1 MHISEVRAVA
11 PSVGSRKQIAAWL
24 LACAVLVFAM
34 VVVGGVT
41 RLTHSGLSIVEWR
54 PVSGIVPPLDSAAWE
69 TAFAEYRAT
78 PEYRGVNRGM
88 TLGEFKELYWIEYAH
103 RALGRVTGV
112 VFFVPFVYFVFARR
126 IDRRLG
132 LRLGAIF
139 ALGAAQGALGWFMVQ
154 SGLGERADVSPF
166 RLAAHLGLAVVIL
179 AALVW
184 FALDVLGRR
193 GRGEALAGLGRAAA
207 VLLALAFIT
216 ILSGGLVAGTDAGL
230 AYNTF
235 PLMDG
240 RLVPPEVFAGG
251 GVGENP
257 AAVQLAH
264 RVLALATAL
273 AAGALWLRGR
283 RLELSGAVRAA
294 LHAVVAVAAA
304 QVTLGILTLLNAV
317 PLALAVAHQ
326 AGAMVLIAAVV
337 VVLHRVRASAQG

>member
-1 MHISEVRAVA
+1 MHVSEARDVA
-11 PSVGSRKQIAAWL
+11 PSVGSRTRIAAWL
-24 LACAVLVFAM
+24 LACAALVFAM

-54 PVSGIVPPLDSAAWE
+54 PVSGIVPPLDAGAWE

-88 TLGEFKELYWIEYAH
+88 TLGEFKKLYWIEYAH

-112 VFFVPFVYFVFARR
+112 VFLVPFVVFVLARR

-139 ALGAAQGALGWFMVQ
+139 ALGAAQGALGWFMVL

-179 AALVW
+179 VALVW
-184 FALDVLGRR
+184 TALDLLGHRERR
-193 GRGEALAGLGRAAA
+193 GALTGLGGAAA
-207 VLLALAFIT
+207 VLLALSFVT

-240 RLVPPEVFAGG
+240 RLVPPEAFAGG
-251 GVGENP
+251 GVAENP

-264 RVLALATAL
+264 RALALATVL
-273 AAGALWLRGR
+273 AAAALWLRGR
-283 RLELSGAVRAA
+283 RLGLSGAVRAA
-294 LHAVVAVAAA
+294 LYAVPALAAA

-317 PLALAVAHQ
+317 PLPLAVAHQ
-326 AGAMVLIAAVV
+326 AGAMFLIGAVV
-337 VVLHRVRASAQG
+337 VVAHRVRASARR